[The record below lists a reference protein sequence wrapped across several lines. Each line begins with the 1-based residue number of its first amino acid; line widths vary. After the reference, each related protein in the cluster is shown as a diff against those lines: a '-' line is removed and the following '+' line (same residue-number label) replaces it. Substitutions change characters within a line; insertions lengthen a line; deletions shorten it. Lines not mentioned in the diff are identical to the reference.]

1 MMSRPSSPPRYTLQF
16 RNGQLLQHQGPLAL
30 AQFRYDGRLA
40 CFWLEVDSSAVAH
53 NPQGEHAVV
62 RDHSGLTT

>member
-1 MMSRPSSPPRYTLQF
+1 MMCRQSSPPRYILQF

-30 AQFRYDGRLA
+30 AQVRCDARLA
-40 CFWLEVDSSAVAH
+40 GFWLEVDSSAVAH

-62 RDHSGLTT
+62 RDHSGLTI